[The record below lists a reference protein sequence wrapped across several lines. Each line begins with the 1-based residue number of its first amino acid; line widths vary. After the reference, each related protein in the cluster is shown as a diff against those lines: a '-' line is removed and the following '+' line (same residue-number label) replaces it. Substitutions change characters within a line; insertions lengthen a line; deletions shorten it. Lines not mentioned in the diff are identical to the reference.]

1 MQWINQPA
9 QWQHDG
15 DRITV
20 TSDAKTDFW
29 RKTHY
34 GFIRDNGHVYA
45 QQVTGDFTAT
55 VRVSGQYATLYDQA
69 GLMVRA
75 DETTW
80 MKTGIEYVE
89 GVQYASAVVTRDY
102 SDWSVSPLEGSPA
115 AFWLRVKR
123 ESGSIEV
130 EYSLDGTAFM
140 LLRVTYL
147 TDAPVWVGIMQASP
161 QGDGFTA
168 VYEGF
173 SVTPGVERTEAH

>member
-1 MQWINQPA
+1 MQWINPPA
-9 QWQHDG
+9 VWQHDG
-15 DRITV
+15 NQIIV

-45 QQVTGDFTAT
+45 GQ
-55 VRVSGQYATLYDQA
+55 VSGQYATLYDQA
-69 GLMVRA
+69 GLMVRQ

-80 MKTGIEYVE
+80 MKCGIEYVE

-102 SDWSVSPLEGSPA
+102 SDWSVSPLDGSPA

-123 ESGSIEV
+123 EGGSLEV
-130 EYSLDGTAFM
+130 EYSLDGSAYT
-140 LLRVTYL
+140 LLRVAYL

-168 VYEGF
+168 TFEDF
-173 SVTPGVERTEAH
+173 TVTPAAG